1 MTVGVSYNSGSD
13 CSRSRI
19 AAYDCS
25 GVAAAAA
32 AVADASTEM
41 RRSREQQFVELERLI
56 S

>member
-25 GVAAAAA
+25 GVAAAVAA
-32 AVADASTEM
+32 ADASTEM